1 MKEIFLDE
9 NDEKIKKGDEEN
21 QPKDKNVSP
30 PSGEPKS
37 TSGGSPSSI
46 DFSKQIPSTKGE
58 M

>member
-46 DFSKQIPSTKGE
+46 DFSK
-58 M
+58 